1 MKDSMKT
8 PLAKVRGYGSARSG
22 THEFWLER
30 ISGVALVP
38 LTVGFVLTLI
48 YLSQA
53 SQATIVATL
62 GSPLVAVMMA
72 LFIGVGIIHMKIGM
86 RVIIEDYIH
95 EEPLKIAALMAN
107 TFFSYTLG
115 AICLYALFKLNFGL

>member
-8 PLAKVRGYGSARSG
+8 PLAKVRGYGSARAG

-30 ISGVALVP
+30 ITGVALVP
-38 LTVGFVLTLI
+38 LTIGFVLTLI

-72 LFIGVGIIHMKIGM
+72 LFIAVGIVHMKIGM
-86 RVIIEDYIH
+86 QVIIEDYVH
-95 EEPLKIAALMAN
+95 EEPVKIAALMAN
-107 TFFSYTLG
+107 TFFSYALG